1 MKPRVRFAPSP
12 TGYLHIGGARTALFN
27 WLYARHTGGTFIL
40 RIEDTDAAR
49 NSQEAV
55 DVILNGLR
63 WLGLDWDEGPLT
75 GDATGPGKGGFGPYF
90 QSQRKENYQ
99 RRVEALLSRGLA
111 YEHEGAVKFKMQR
124 EPVVIQDLVV
134 GEVVRKL
141 TDREEED
148 PDFVIQ
154 RSDGQPV
161 FHLVNV
167 IDDLEMDVTHVIR
180 GEDHLSNTAKHI
192 ALFQAFGVKPPHYA
206 HIPLILNGDGSKMSK
221 RDKGASLTT
230 YLDEG
235 FLPEA
240 VVNYLCLLGWS
251 PKDNREKLS
260 RDEVVERFDLPQILR
275 HNARF
280 DYEKLLW
287 LQGEYAR
294 ELGDDRFYELAVHAF
309 AKAGVN
315 TNALPLPY
323 VKAALDTCKGK
334 FKLFSELPAYAGF
347 YFTDKIEYD
356 AEAAKKDFVPEN
368 KPRLEKLR
376 DAFAAAPA
384 FNAGALEAALK
395 ETAKTLGVKAGV
407 LVHPCRLAVTGK
419 TSGPS
424 LYHLLEVLGKEKV
437 MQRIEL
443 GQINLELSFTYDSG
457 AVKNI
462 FISEKDKSSLEKLE
476 QLREAFAELK
486 GSNAALLERTLKNT
500 AATINIGDDELEQ
513 ICRLAVTGNIEG
525 PNLYLLLEVLSK
537 KKVLERIETVLN
549 DLAAYYGITLKGKTT
564 QQVSELRDADFDQPK

>member
-75 GDATGPGKGGFGPYF
+75 GDATGASKGNCGPYF

-124 EPVVIQDLVV
+124 EPITIHDLVV
-134 GEVVRKL
+134 GDVVRKL
-141 TDREEED
+141 TDREEAD

-167 IDDLEMDVTHVIR
+167 IDDLEMDITHVIR

-192 ALFQAFGVKPPHYA
+192 ALFNAFGVKPPHYA
-206 HIPLILNGDGSKMSK
+206 HIPLILNSDGSKMSK
-221 RDKGASLTT
+221 RDKGASLMS

-260 RDEVVERFDLPQILR
+260 LAEIIERFDLPQILR

-294 ELGDDRFYELAVHAF
+294 EISDDRFYELAVHAF
-309 AKAGVN
+309 AKVGID
-315 TNALPLPY
+315 TNKFPLAY

-334 FKLFSELPAYAGF
+334 FKTFGELPAYAGF
-347 YFTDKIEYD
+347 YFLDKPAIPPDVYKTVFTKE
-356 AEAAKKDFVPEN
+356 AEQKLQPLIYRYESVSP
-368 KPRLEKLR
+368 LEFNA
-376 DAFAAAPA
+376 AFA
-384 FNAGALEAALK
+384 EQTLK
-395 ETAKTLGVKAGV
+395 AVSGELHIKPKELIHT
-407 LVHPCRLAVTGK
+407 CRMAISGSYV
-419 TSGPS
+419 GPS
-424 LYHLLEVLGKEKV
+424 LYHSMEVLKQDKV
-437 MQRIEL
+437 VERLKDALQHIPP
-443 GQINLELSFTYDSG
+443 SG
-457 AVKNI
+457 MAP
-462 FISEKDKSSLEKLE
+462 
-476 QLREAFAELK
+476 
-486 GSNAALLERTLKNT
+486 
-500 AATINIGDDELEQ
+500 
-513 ICRLAVTGNIEG
+513 NIE
-525 PNLYLLLEVLSK
+525 PP
-537 KKVLERIETVLN
+537 
-549 DLAAYYGITLKGKTT
+549 KG
-564 QQVSELRDADFDQPK
+564 

>member
-27 WLYARHTGGTFIL
+27 WLYARHTGGTFVL

-75 GDATGPGKGGFGPYF
+75 GDATGPSKGDCGPYF
-90 QSQRKENYQ
+90 QSQRKANYLN
-99 RRVEALLSRGLA
+99 RVEGLLRRNLA
-111 YEHEGAVKFKMQR
+111 YEHEGAVKFRMTR
-124 EPVVIQDLVV
+124 EPILIHDLVV
-134 GEVVRKL
+134 GDVLRPL
-141 TDREEED
+141 TDREQID
-148 PDFVIQ
+148 PDFVIL

-167 IDDLEMDVTHVIR
+167 IDDLEMNITHVIR

-221 RDKGASLTT
+221 RDTGASLTH
-230 YLDEG
+230 YLENG

-240 VVNYLCLLGWS
+240 VNNYLCLLGWS
-251 PKDNREKLS
+251 PKDNLEKMPLA
-260 RDEVVERFDLPQILR
+260 DIIERFDLPQILR
-275 HNARF
+275 HNAKF

-294 ELGDDRFYELAVHAF
+294 ELADDRFYELAVHTF

-315 TNALPLPY
+315 TNAFPLSY

-334 FKLFSELPAYAGF
+334 FKLFSELPGYAGF
-347 YFTDKIEYD
+347 YFTNKIEYD
-356 AEAAKKDFVPEN
+356 AEAARKDFVPEN

-376 DAFAAAPA
+376 DAFAAATA
-384 FNAGALEAALK
+384 FNAVALETTLK

-407 LVHPCRLAVTGK
+407 LVHPCRLAVTGR

-424 LYHLLEVLGKEKV
+424 LYHLLDVLGKERV
-437 MQRIEL
+437 MARIE
-443 GQINLELSFTYDSG
+443 
-457 AVKNI
+457 K
-462 FISEKDKSSLEKLE
+462 
-476 QLREAFAELK
+476 
-486 GSNAALLERTLKNT
+486 AL
-500 AATINIGDDELEQ
+500 ASIG
-513 ICRLAVTGNIEG
+513 G
-525 PNLYLLLEVLSK
+525 
-537 KKVLERIETVLN
+537 
-549 DLAAYYGITLKGKTT
+549 
-564 QQVSELRDADFDQPK
+564 